1 MIDTT
6 RTIEIRQSPWRML
19 LLIAG
24 ALAFVVLGLALIY
37 GWMDARRSD
46 HFVQAIGW
54 ISVLF
59 FGACGL
65 VGAWRLMSVR
75 GPVVTI
81 SPQGIRDVRIAKE
94 TIPWPAIHDISTW
107 SFQYQKVMVLAVDPA
122 VERRLTLSA
131 IARMSRRANA
141 SLGADGLCIAATGLS
156 MRYDDL
162 LATTKAY
169 AESYRRG

>member
-19 LLIAG
+19 MLIAG
-24 ALAFVVLGLALIY
+24 ALAFVVLGLALIF
-37 GWMDARRSD
+37 GWMDERRSG

-54 ISVLF
+54 ISVVF

-65 VGAWRLMSVR
+65 VGAWRLVSVR

-81 SPQGIRDVRIAKE
+81 SPAGIRDVRVAKE
-94 TIPWPAIHDISTW
+94 TIPWRVIHDISTW
-107 SFQYQKVMVLAVDPA
+107 EYQRQKVMVLDVDPA
-122 VERRLTLSA
+122 VERRLTLSMV
-131 IARMSRRANA
+131 ARMSRRANA
-141 SLGADGLCIAATGLS
+141 SLGADGLCVAATGLS

-162 LATTKAY
+162 LATTRAY
-169 AESYRRG
+169 AEAYGG